1 MEPGESAET
10 RPTNFAAA
18 AARCALRMLG
28 VALQIREQLPM
39 LVLPEG
45 MAAQLDAACDSLVG
59 TKHDILNEL
68 AELNELPEG
77 SWPPHRID
85 RIITWLSEPLMELH
99 AIIVRL
105 QSAVIADHRHAP
117 AAAFVGGLAAELASL
132 MQAAKH
138 AADSVLVR

>member
-10 RPTNFAAA
+10 HPTDFATA

-28 VALQIREQLPM
+28 AALQIREQVPT

-45 MAAQLDAACDSLVG
+45 MAAQLNAACDSLVG
-59 TKHDILNEL
+59 TKHDLLNEL
-68 AELNELPEG
+68 AELKERPGNTR
-77 SWPPHRID
+77 PPPRLG
-85 RIITWLSEPLMELH
+85 TWLSEPLMELH

-105 QSAVIADHRHAP
+105 QSAVIADHRYAP
-117 AAAFVGGLAAELASL
+117 AAAFVGELAAELASL